1 MSYMIEGGGSKTL
14 SKVTPRISLIFLVI
28 VIVTETLV
36 VTLLTQAKKWLYQHP
51 EASHKLLDLLTNIC
65 VDYLVEQVNSRLL
78 FFGAKSL

>member
-1 MSYMIEGGGSKTL
+1 M
-14 SKVTPRISLIFLVI
+14 I

-65 VDYLVEQVNSRLL
+65 IDYLVEQVNSLYSSFTLYNIRYS
-78 FFGAKSL
+78 SLHVTD